1 MIAMNRL
8 MGALACAITVT
19 TALLANPASAQ
30 DTTTWQ
36 DVRKAGVLRC
46 GIATSPPYT
55 LRDPKTN
62 EYGGVFA
69 DVCRNFGEKVLKVKV
84 EFVDTNWDNIVAGL
98 QSGKWDLSLS
108 LNDTPERRKAIS
120 FSQGAVDYSVNL
132 TYNKNNPKLATAP
145 QSLADLDKPNIS
157 IAVMSGTV
165 QDKAISSVLKH
176 AQILRL
182 PGFDET
188 RLALMAKRADLLAD
202 DSGTNALLTAAHP
215 DWAQTFQPTPPLA
228 QQSICFGVRKETPQA
243 DIDVLNRYL
252 ADLIKSGEMDRLV
265 KASVK
270 LSLAQSK

>member
-1 MIAMNRL
+1 MNRL
-8 MGALACAITVT
+8 KGALACAVTVT
-19 TALLANPASAQ
+19 SALLAIPASAQ

-132 TYNKNNPKLATAP
+132 TYNKNNPKLATVP
-145 QSLADLDKPNIS
+145 QTLADIDKPNIS
-157 IAVMSGTV
+157 VAVMSGTV